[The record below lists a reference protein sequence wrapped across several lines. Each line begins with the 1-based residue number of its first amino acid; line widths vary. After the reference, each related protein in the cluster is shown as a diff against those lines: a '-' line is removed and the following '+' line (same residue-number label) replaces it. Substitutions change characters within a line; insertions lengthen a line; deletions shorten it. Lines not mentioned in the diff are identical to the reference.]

1 MSRSLTSIRQIVST
15 DWLISVLI
23 YSPCC
28 PLPLHFWRPHSL
40 DPRHNTSPSR
50 PGHPRI
56 RAAAW
61 SSARLIFGWLRPSGN
76 SGGSGE
82 GLESGGRGGGGVV
95 IDLTFWHSVT
105 NWTQQA
111 AIHDDKSSYQF
122 VCLSFFLS
130 VTLSFLLSVYHS
142 VFPSFCLLVRLSV
155 CLPWFVFP
163 SFCLPLCLSFFLS
176 TSPSVCLSALV
187 CFSFFLSTTLS
198 FLLSVY

>member
-1 MSRSLTSIRQIVST
+1 MST

-23 YSPCC
+23 CSPCC
-28 PLPLHFWRPHSL
+28 PPPQHFWRPHSL

-50 PGHPRI
+50 PRHPRI

-105 NWTQQA
+105 NWTRQA

-130 VTLSFLLSVYHS
+130 VTVSVFPCFSLPVTLSFLRSVYHSAFPSFCLSLCLSFVLSVTLSFLLSVYHS
-142 VFPSFCLLVRLSV
+142 VFPSFCL
-155 CLPWFVFP
+155 
-163 SFCLPLCLSFFLS
+163 
-176 TSPSVCLSALV
+176 
-187 CFSFFLSTTLS
+187 
-198 FLLSVY
+198 SVY